1 MIINSLSTVETLP
14 ENIQGNKTITLEQID
29 TTGQVILHCKHFG
42 CNAECGKSIRCEIK
56 LNPGIA
62 LVPVDVGNPSTLL
75 HTYKINLP
83 PKKNYKTDYC
93 TEFTLVFSAL
103 PKNCTAFHFIEPD
116 APDGEGWVIRNVKR
130 SATDVYSLTFSN
142 QLSYEGEIDF

>member
-1 MIINSLSTVETLP
+1 MINHSSSTTETLP
-14 ENIQGNKTITLEQID
+14 EIFQEVQTTALEQLD
-29 TTGQVILHCKHFG
+29 TTGQVILHCRHFG
-42 CNAECGKSIRCEIK
+42 CHAECGKSIRCEIN

-62 LVPVDVGNPSTLL
+62 LVPIEGGNPSTLL

-103 PKNCTAFHFIEPD
+103 PKACTAFHFIEPD
-116 APDGEGWVIRNVKR
+116 APGGQGWVIRNIKR
-130 SATDVYSLTFSN
+130 SATDIYRLTFSN
-142 QLSYEGEIDF
+142 QLSYEGEVDF

>member
-1 MIINSLSTVETLP
+1 MIINSHSTVETLP

-29 TTGQVILHCKHFG
+29 TTCQVILHCRHYG
-42 CNAECGKSIRCEIK
+42 CNAECGKSIRCEIN

-62 LVPVDVGNPSTLL
+62 LVPAEGDSPSTIL

-83 PKKNYKTDYC
+83 PKKNYKMDYC
-93 TEFTLVFSAL
+93 TEFTLIFSAL
-103 PKNCTAFHFIEPD
+103 PKNCTSFHFIEPD
-116 APDGEGWVIRNVKR
+116 APGAEGWVIRNIKR
-130 SATDVYSLTFSN
+130 SSTDVYRLTFSN

>member
-1 MIINSLSTVETLP
+1 MIINSFSTTETLP
-14 ENIQGNKTITLEQID
+14 EIFQEVQTIALEQVD
-29 TTGQVILHCKHFG
+29 TTGQVILHCRHYG
-42 CNAECGKSIRCEIK
+42 CNPECGKSIHCEIN

-62 LVPVDVGNPSTLL
+62 LVPVEGGNPSSIL

-83 PKKNYKTDYC
+83 PKKNYKMNYC

-116 APDGEGWVIRNVKR
+116 APDGEGWVIRNIKR
-130 SATDVYSLTFSN
+130 SATDVYRLTFSN